1 MCKEKKIELNTQT
14 CTHIPRET
22 LRSCFLGGKKKQRK
36 KFSFWGSVFVY
47 PCKVQLGRLCTR
59 IVECYATVKIPQQ
72 TVMRMKYDMVL
83 KEKLM
88 TNSFARRFAAQVK
101 KNQGG
106 ELYRKLGSGSL
117 MKASG
122 VLIGQLLYRFEKNH
136 TTFSLRR
143 KTNFYS

>member
-1 MCKEKKIELNTQT
+1 
-14 CTHIPRET
+14 
-22 LRSCFLGGKKKQRK
+22 
-36 KFSFWGSVFVY
+36 
-47 PCKVQLGRLCTR
+47 
-59 IVECYATVKIPQQ
+59 
-72 TVMRMKYDMVL
+72 MRMKYDMVL

-122 VLIGQLLYRFEKNH
+122 VLTGQLLYRFEKNH